1 MKQIKTLISRLRPGP
16 ITVLLGAV
24 LVAVALVMS
33 RPQRPAIAIPEK
45 AWSVDVIPAVP
56 SAIRP
61 TLELY
66 ARIESPQDARLS
78 AAIEADI
85 LEVLVQ
91 DGDSVAAGDDLLV
104 LDDRDARFELLQ
116 RDADVQEIRAQI
128 NLEDRRLRRNK
139 EALFKEEEL
148 LQLTVSNAER
158 ARSLYKD
165 NLVSLSNVDDT
176 AEELKRQEL
185 AVTSRQ
191 LIIEESDIRKQQL
204 RAQLQRAEALRDQSQ
219 LTLDRARIAAPF
231 DGVISEVDASVGDR
245 VRVGDELM
253 RLHNP
258 EAMELRTQVPTRF
271 AARVRDALVA
281 EITIGA
287 NAEISGANYPVVLT
301 RLSGQTREGSGSVDA
316 YLVFETPPQD
326 APLGSTVPVLLSLPA
341 EVDVI
346 AVPAEALYGRNR
358 IYKLAGERMAAVDIE
373 RLGERVGADGRSEVL
388 IRSSQLTPDDRIIT
402 TKVSSA
408 TNGLLIRVRQGGP
421 GDSDAMLAA
430 GENRPG
436 S

>member
-1 MKQIKTLISRLRPGP
+1 MKQIKALISRIRPGP
-16 ITVLLGAV
+16 VTVLIGAFV
-24 LVAVALVMS
+24 VAGALIMS
-33 RPQRPAIAIPEK
+33 RPQRPNIAIPEK

-66 ARIESPQDARLS
+66 ARIESPQDSRLS
-78 AAIEADI
+78 AAVEAEI
-85 LEVLVQ
+85 LEVLMQ
-91 DGDSVAAGDDLLV
+91 DGDTAAAGDELLV

-128 NLEDRRLRRNK
+128 NLEEQRLRRNT
-139 EALFKEEEL
+139 ESLFKENEL

-176 AEELKRQEL
+176 AEELTRQEL

-191 LIIEESDIRKQQL
+191 LTIEESEIRKQQL
-204 RAQLQRAEALRDQSQ
+204 TAQLQRAKALRDKSQ
-219 LTLDRARIAAPF
+219 LALDRTRIIAPF
-231 DGVISEVDASVGDR
+231 AGLISEVEVSVGDR
-245 VRVGDELM
+245 VRIGDELM

-258 EAMELRTQVPTRF
+258 ETVELRTQVPSRF

-281 EITIGA
+281 EVRIGA
-287 NAEISGANYPVVLT
+287 NAEISGANYPAVLT

-316 YLVFETPPQD
+316 YLAFETPPQD
-326 APLGSTVPVLLSLPA
+326 VSLGSTVPVLLSLPA

-346 AVPAEALYGRNR
+346 AVPAEAVYGRNR

-388 IRSSQLTPDDRIIT
+388 IRSSQLKPDDRIIT

-408 TNGLLIRVRQGGP
+408 TNGLLIRVREGGP

>member
-1 MKQIKTLISRLRPGP
+1 MKQIKTLFARLRPGP
-16 ITVLLGAV
+16 ITVLIGAI
-24 LVAVALVMS
+24 VAAAALVMS
-33 RPQRPAIAIPEK
+33 RPQRPAIEIPEK

-78 AAIEADI
+78 AAVEADI
-85 LEVLVQ
+85 LVVLVQ
-91 DGDSVAAGDDLLV
+91 DGDTVAAGDELLV

-128 NLEDRRLRRNK
+128 NLEEQRLRRNK
-139 EALFKEEEL
+139 ESLFKEREL
-148 LQLTVSNAER
+148 LELTVSNAER

-204 RAQLQRAEALRDQSQ
+204 TAQLQRAKALRDKAQ
-219 LTLDRARIAAPF
+219 LSLDRTRLVAPF
-231 DGVISEVDASVGDR
+231 AGVISEVDASVGDR
-245 VRVGDELM
+245 VRIGDELM

-258 EAMELRTQVPTRF
+258 EALELRTQVPTRF
-271 AARVRDALVA
+271 AARVRDALSAGVR
-281 EITIGA
+281 IGA
-287 NAEISGANYPVVLT
+287 NAEFSGADYPAVLT

-316 YLVFETPPQD
+316 YLVFDAPPQE

-358 IYKLAGERMAAVDIE
+358 VYKLAGDRMAAVDVD
-373 RLGERVGADGRSEVL
+373 RVGERVSADGRSEVL
-388 IRSSQLTPDDRIIT
+388 IRSSQLTSDDRIIT

-408 TNGLLIRVRQGGP
+408 TNGLLVRIRQGGP

-430 GENRPG
+430 GEGRPG